1 MSVSGRTQSWQEEE
15 HVTLATVS
23 FLFQAWGGY
32 LLWRGLKGQDV
43 FIGHS
48 DLVYITGAIG
58 ITVLVSG
65 LLLLWYDAFSMLVNV
80 CVGED
85 EMEGTI
91 LASRMWI
98 VNVYFFQA
106 IASIFVLAAGAII
119 IGMGWLVRELTKEAV
134 HWLAKPSG
142 KSSAESA
149 G

>member
-1 MSVSGRTQSWQEEE
+1 MSNTGRTQSWQEEE
-15 HVTLATVS
+15 HAFLALIS

-32 LLWRGLKGQDV
+32 LLWRGLKGEDV
-43 FIGHS
+43 FVGHS
-48 DLVYITGAIG
+48 DLVYITGTIG
-58 ITVLVSG
+58 ITVLVIG

-91 LASRMWI
+91 LASGLWI

-106 IASIFVLAAGAII
+106 IASIFVLAAGGII
-119 IGMGWLVRELTKEAV
+119 IGMGWLVRELTKEAA
-134 HWLAKPSG
+134 HWLAK
-142 KSSAESA
+142 SSDMSA